1 MYGKLFE
8 SDDYISDVVRR
19 CRGFREFVKSEILKG
34 VVSEAIVVPLV
45 LMKIMNL
52 YNTLVQRK
60 Y

>member
-19 CRGFREFVKSEILKG
+19 CRGFREFVKNEILKG
-34 VVSEAIVVPLV
+34 VGGQVVPLV
-45 LMKIMNL
+45 LMKTMNL
-52 YNTLVQRK
+52 YNTLVKRK